1 MKGYEL
7 QDKMELIDPAYVEAA
22 DEKPVRKKP
31 SWVKWGAAAT
41 CLGAVLLAGAFL
53 LREKGPAKTVTVN
66 IGGVTREYKNN
77 NVGHTLESIEWRWE
91 EMADVERYTSLE
103 WNGKTFATRR
113 SAVSRSLLGDELDT
127 VEVTGSD
134 TYSDEVHRLECE
146 VYEIAG
152 VSPELYVAVGLDG
165 EFYVFHQNEYDPPA
179 TLGELLDSCSLP
191 QTLTLVQFT
200 RCDGPEE
207 SSRYRQDDDAYL
219 WSVLEDCRDAE
230 FVKAVETDPFWG
242 LDGEYLSFTAESE
255 ALGVHNLVF
264 YVTKSG
270 YIQTNIFSYAYMFR
284 IGEEATGQIIDYALS
299 HSEPSQWERLYNGVA
314 GTVTAIEDGY
324 LFIDDSIRC
333 ADPEDGM
340 VFRVPLDDVRISRHI
355 GYIGVGDLVSVTFTG
370 DIDVEA
376 GNVVRGAFDL
386 TECWIEE
393 DMVLVPL

>member
-1 MKGYEL
+1 MRGEEL
-7 QDKMELIDPAYVEAA
+7 LDKLELVDPAYVEAA
-22 DEKPVRKKP
+22 DEKPVRKKL
-31 SWVKWGAAAT
+31 SWVKWGAAAA

-113 SAVSRSLLGDELDT
+113 SAVSRSLLGDELGT

-134 TYSDEVHRLECE
+134 AYSDEVHTLACK

-152 VSPELYVAVGLDG
+152 VSPELYVAVGLEG
-165 EFYVFHQNEYDPPA
+165 GFYVFHQDEYDPPA

-207 SSRYRQDDDAYL
+207 SGRYRQDDDAYL

-230 FVKAVETDPFWG
+230 FERGNSLWIGGA
-242 LDGEYLSFTAESE
+242 GEYLSFTAESE
-255 ALGVHNLVF
+255 ALGVRNLVF

-270 YIQTNIFSYAYMFR
+270 YIGTNIFDYAYIFH
-284 IGEEATGQIIDYALS
+284 IGEEAAGQIIDYALS
-299 HSEPSQWERLYNGVA
+299 HSEPSQWEPLYNGVV

-324 LFIDDSIRC
+324 LLIDDSIRC
-333 ADPEDGM
+333 ADPADGM

-355 GYIGVGDLVSVTFTG
+355 DYIGVGDLVSVTFAG

-386 TECWIEE
+386 SECWIEE

>member
-1 MKGYEL
+1 MRGDEL
-7 QDKMELIDPAYVEAA
+7 LDKLELVDPAYVEAA
-22 DEKPVRKKP
+22 DEKPVKKKT
-31 SWVKWGAAAT
+31 SWVKWGAAAA

-113 SAVSRSLLGDELDT
+113 SAVSRSLLGDELGT
-127 VEVTGSD
+127 AEVTGSD
-134 TYSDEVHRLECE
+134 AYSDEIHRLACE

-152 VSPELYVAVGLDG
+152 VSPELYVAVGLEG

-200 RCDGPEE
+200 RHDGPEE
-207 SSRYRQDDDAYL
+207 SGRYRQDDDAYL

-230 FVKAVETDPFWG
+230 FVGGNSLWIGGAGK
-242 LDGEYLSFTAESE
+242 YLSFTAESE
-255 ALGVHNLVF
+255 ALGVRNLVF
-264 YVTKSG
+264 YVTESG
-270 YIQTNIFSYAYMFR
+270 YIGTNIFGYAYMFR
-284 IGEEATGQIIDYALS
+284 IGEEAAGKIIDYALS
-299 HSEPSQWERLYNGVA
+299 HGEPSQWEPLYNGVV

-324 LFIDDSIRC
+324 LLIDDSVRC
-333 ADPEDGM
+333 ADPADGM
-340 VFRVPLDDVRISRHI
+340 VFRVPLDDVRISRHV
-355 GYIGVGDLVSVTFTG
+355 GFDIGVGDLVSVTFTG
-370 DIDVEA
+370 DIDVED

>member
-134 TYSDEVHRLECE
+134 AYSDEVHRLECE

-230 FVKAVETDPFWG
+230 FERGNSLWIGGA
-242 LDGEYLSFTAESE
+242 GEYLSFTAESE
-255 ALGVHNLVF
+255 ALGVRNLVF

-270 YIQTNIFSYAYMFR
+270 YIGTNIFDYAYIFR

-299 HSEPSQWERLYNGVA
+299 HSEPSQWERLYNGVV

>member
-1 MKGYEL
+1 M
-7 QDKMELIDPAYVEAA
+7 
-22 DEKPVRKKP
+22 
-31 SWVKWGAAAT
+31 T
-41 CLGAVLLAGAFL
+41 
-53 LREKGPAKTVTVN
+53 
-66 IGGVTREYKNN
+66 
-77 NVGHTLESIEWRWE
+77 
-91 EMADVERYTSLE
+91 DVERYTSLE

-113 SAVSRSLLGDELDT
+113 SAVSRSLLGDELGT

-134 TYSDEVHRLECE
+134 AYSDEVHTLACE
-146 VYEIAG
+146 VYEVAG
-152 VSPELYVAVGLDG
+152 VSPELYVAVGLEG
-165 EFYVFHQNEYDPPA
+165 GFYVFHQNEYDPPA

-207 SSRYRQDDDAYL
+207 SGRYRQDDDAYL
-219 WSVLEDCRDAE
+219 WSVLEGCRDAE
-230 FVKAVETDPFWG
+230 FERGNSLWIGGA
-242 LDGEYLSFTAESE
+242 GEYLSFTAESE
-255 ALGVHNLVF
+255 ALGVRNLVF

-270 YIQTNIFSYAYMFR
+270 YIGTNIFDYAYIFR

-299 HSEPSQWERLYNGVA
+299 HSEPSQWERLYNGVV

-324 LFIDDSIRC
+324 LLIGDSIRC

-355 GYIGVGDLVSVTFTG
+355 DYIGVGDLVNVIFTG

-376 GNVVRGAFDL
+376 GNVVEGAFDL
-386 TECWIEE
+386 HECWIEE

>member
-1 MKGYEL
+1 MRGDEFL
-7 QDKMELIDPAYVEAA
+7 DKMELIDPAYVEAA
-22 DEKPVRKKP
+22 DEKPAKKKT
-31 SWVKWGAAAT
+31 SWVKWGAAAA

-113 SAVSRSLLGDELDT
+113 SAVSRSLLGDELGT

-134 TYSDEVHRLECE
+134 AYSDEAHTLACK

-152 VSPELYVAVGLDG
+152 VSPELYVAVGLEG
-165 EFYVFHQNEYDPPA
+165 GFYVFHQDEYDPPA

-207 SSRYRQDDDAYL
+207 SGRYRQDDDAYL
-219 WSVLEDCRDAE
+219 WSVLEGCRDAE
-230 FVKAVETDPFWG
+230 FERGNSLWIGGA
-242 LDGEYLSFTAESE
+242 GEYLSFTAESE
-255 ALGVHNLVF
+255 ALGVRNLVF

-270 YIQTNIFSYAYMFR
+270 YIGTNIFDYAYIFH

-299 HSEPSQWERLYNGVA
+299 HSEPSQWEPLYNGVV

-324 LFIDDSIRC
+324 LLIDDSIRC

-355 GYIGVGDLVSVTFTG
+355 GFDIGVGDLVSVTFTG

-386 TECWIEE
+386 YECWIYEGE
-393 DMVLVPL
+393 ALAPL